1 MKMCSKCKV
10 EKELDQ
16 FQKYWHSTQQKERIR
31 GYCISCFYEQ
41 KRLYKESIKKEKIIP
56 PVEDIPQPAILET
69 EYDTDIFKLCKECQ
83 EWKLIDT
90 DFYRHSKKFPNA
102 RCKDCEREIEKQ
114 KYYDEIEQNG
124 GHDRCPVKVGVYADR
139 FQQEQ
144 TETFLTA
151 LGWKKNDSGT
161 WWKEGF
167 KTEEGIWVKH
177 NGLKRGYKPR
187 EERNDKGVIRGLRV
201 PADIQ
206 LGIIDMYKEGSLQ
219 KDIIQK
225 YSVCKQTIRKV
236 VTNYLNQS
244 K

>member
-41 KRLYKESIKKEKIIP
+41 KRLYKQSIRKENKTQ
-56 PVEDIPQPAILET
+56 PVEDMTQPEVIEQV
-69 EYDTDIFKLCKECQ
+69 YDTNLFKQCKDCK
-83 EWKLIDT
+83 EWKLTDI
-90 DFYRHSKKFPNA
+90 DFYRYSKKSSNA

-114 KYYDEIEQNG
+114 KYYQELDDKG
-124 GHDRCPVKVGVYADR
+124 GHDMCPAKVGVYADHY
-139 FQQEQ
+139 QQEQ
-144 TETFLTA
+144 TEGFLTL
-151 LGWKKNDSGT
+151 LGWKKNSSGT

-167 KTEEGIWVKH
+167 KTEEGIWIKR
-177 NGLKRGYKPR
+177 NGLKRGYNPR
-187 EERNDKGVIRGLRV
+187 DERSDKGVIRGLRV

-206 LGIIDMYKEGSLQ
+206 LGIIDMYKEGHLQ
-219 KDIIQK
+219 KDIIK
-225 YSVCKQTIRKV
+225 RYSVCKQTIRKV
-236 VTNYLNQS
+236 VTNYLSQS